1 MHELYAGLDVSLEQ
15 TSICV
20 VDVDGRLVHEARV
33 ASDPEAIANELDQC
47 GAGFARVGFEAGHLS
62 QWIYFGL
69 RDAGL
74 PAVCIEARHAK
85 AAMVA
90 MNRNKNDRND
100 ARSIAHLIRSG
111 WFKQVHMKSVASQEL
126 RSLLVAREFFVN
138 KLRDHENE
146 IRGLLRPFGLKVG
159 RVSASGFAARVREL
173 VTGNQR
179 LELCMDAL
187 LEGRAVMM
195 ERLSVLHREVLRV
208 TANDELCRRFMTIPG
223 VGPVTALAFKT
234 AIDDPARFRRSSDV
248 GAHLGLTP
256 RQYQSGETDV
266 RGRISRSGDVFTR
279 TALFTAAHVMLTR
292 SCQWTSIKAW
302 GVRIAQRSSLKKA
315 KIAVAR
321 KLAVVMHRM
330 WRDATPFHWGATA

>member
-1 MHELYAGLDVSLEQ
+1 MTDLYVGLDVSLEL
-15 TSICV
+15 TNVCV
-20 VDVDGRLVHEARV
+20 VDGDGRPVHESRV
-33 ASDPEAIANELDQC
+33 GSDPETIAAELKRI
-47 GAGFARVGFEAGHLS
+47 GVGFVRVGLEAGPLS
-62 QWIYFGL
+62 QWMFFGL
-69 RDAGL
+69 KEAGL

-111 WFKQVHMKSVASQEL
+111 WFKAVHVKSVASQEL

-159 RVSASGFAARVREL
+159 RVSASGFDARVRDL
-173 VTGNQR
+173 VNGNPQ
-179 LELCMDAL
+179 LELCIGAL
-187 LEGRAVMM
+187 LDGRAAMM
-195 ERLSVLHREVLRV
+195 ARLSVLHRELLRV

-266 RGRISRSGDVFTR
+266 RGRISRSGDAFTR

-302 GVRIAQRSSLKKA
+302 GVRIAKRSTLKKA

-330 WRDATPFHWGATA
+330 WRDATPFRWGAPA

>member
-1 MHELYAGLDVSLEQ
+1 MTQLYVGLDVSLEQ
-15 TSICV
+15 TAICI
-20 VDVDGRLVHEARV
+20 VDQDGRVIFEGQV
-33 ASDPEAIANELDQC
+33 MSDPDAIAETLRFHGDI
-47 GAGFARVGFEAGHLS
+47 FARIGFEAGPLS
-62 QWIYFGL
+62 QWLFFGL
-69 RDAGL
+69 SNAGL

-85 AAMVA
+85 AAMTA

-100 ARSIAHLIRSG
+100 ARSLAQLIRSG
-111 WFKQVHMKSVASQEL
+111 WFKSVHIKSVESQEL
-126 RSLLVAREFFVN
+126 RTLLVAREFLVN

-159 RVSASGFAARVREL
+159 RVNASGYAARVREL
-173 VTGNQR
+173 IEGNSR
-179 LELCMDAL
+179 LELCMEAL
-187 LEGRAVMM
+187 LAGRASMM
-195 ERLSVLHREVLRV
+195 EQLANLHRELLRV

-234 AIDDPARFRRSSDV
+234 TIDDPARFRRSNDV

-266 RGRISRSGDVFTR
+266 RGRISRSGDSFTR

-292 SCQWTSIKAW
+292 SRQWTSIKSW
-302 GVRIAQRSSLKKA
+302 GMLIAQRSSLKKA

-330 WRDATPFHWGATA
+330 WRDATPFRWGAAA